1 MRKKNDVTL
10 PEEENEVMEGQMD
23 VEEAIEMA
31 IEKEEKPKS
40 KTPAKR
46 APKKVVIPENDKN
59 EEELDPEAEDDRTVV
74 FVQET
79 PGTDEDGQE
88 IDYLSLDAEGEES
101 VATPS
106 PKKVK
111 ETTGKAEPDNKTP
124 SRQRHP
130 SIRSAT
136 GTKRVE
142 TVEDVE
148 YLDDIEMMRSR
159 RGAILT
165 GTLSGVEVSKNF
177 GVVGVILYG
186 SYKVIIPADLFMVFP
201 KFDPTRPYKDET
213 DMKKKMLQKRI
224 GAEVDF
230 LVQHALKDERIA
242 FASRLHAMQ
251 RKRKE
256 GFGINKRTGTR
267 IMRTGRNVE
276 ARVIATTVT
285 SAIVEVS
292 GIEFQIPLS
301 ELTWAYVNNADSVVA
316 PGDLIEVILTKVEVE
331 NGKYIVEG
339 SHKHTQNDPQV
350 KAIQLYKKG
359 GIYQGIASATTP
371 SGVFVRLENGAQA
384 LAGLPRRT
392 DQIPANGD
400 AVKIVIKHVD
410 TERKRLFCDILR
422 VMGKR

>member
-186 SYKVIIPADLFMVFP
+186 SYKVIIQADLFMVFP

>member
-1 MRKKNDVTL
+1 MRKKNDVTI

-31 IEKEEKPKS
+31 IEKEERPRA

-46 APKKVVIPENDKN
+46 APKKVVVPENDKN

-74 FVQET
+74 FVQEA
-79 PGTDEDGQE
+79 PDADEEGQE

-111 ETTGKAEPDNKTP
+111 ETTEKAEPDNKTP

-186 SYKVIIPADLFMVFP
+186 SYKVIIQADLFMVFP

-410 TERKRLFCDILR
+410 TDRKRLFCDILR